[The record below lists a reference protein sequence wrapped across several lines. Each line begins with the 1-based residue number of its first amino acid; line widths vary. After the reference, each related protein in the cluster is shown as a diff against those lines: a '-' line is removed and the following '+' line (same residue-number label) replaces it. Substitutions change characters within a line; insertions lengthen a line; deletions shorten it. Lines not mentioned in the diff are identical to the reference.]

1 MTDSA
6 VVVVRVVV
14 AATEA
19 QDTSKVG
26 VQRTERTRPV
36 VAALTP
42 VVRISTATPASSRQ
56 EDTGAV
62 GFTGHEITVV
72 STLGCPSPRAFITE
86 FVKLGIGRHAP
97 RAAPVL
103 TGGVVA
109 TGRADA
115 RLAANLVGAPTVARV
130 IKAVKTVVPIVA

>member
-1 MTDSA
+1 M
-6 VVVVRVVV
+6 V

-36 VAALTP
+36 VAVLTHAVP
-42 VVRISTATPASSRQ
+42 IRTVAPASSRE
-56 EDTGAV
+56 EDTLAV

-103 TGGVVA
+103 TGGVVT

-115 RLAANLVGAPTVARV
+115 RLAAFLVSTPTVTRAV
-130 IKAVKTVVPIVA
+130 KAVKAVAPVVT